1 MALLRNTALELENL
15 GYKTLIIKDTM
26 VKVGQSQ
33 LVEIFQTIA
42 TIVLIVTL
50 FFITYFIIKVILKSR
65 NTYFAIIISLSV
77 VVLQAKHLIN
87 LGFIQ
92 TIVDY
97 LKIKDYV
104 ILYVV
109 LMAMSYIISL
119 KYARKLFKDSSI
131 KTYNEEV

>member
-1 MALLRNTALELENL
+1 MLGATRKICKQLLIIELLVVENL
-15 GYKTLIIKDTM
+15 A
-26 VKVGQSQ
+26 
-33 LVEIFQTIA
+33 F
-42 TIVLIVTL
+42 
-50 FFITYFIIKVILKSR
+50 
-65 NTYFAIIISLSV
+65 IISLSV

>member
-1 MALLRNTALELENL
+1 MKAQSKLKKYTQKLFDKPSYQSSVFIKDMALLRNTALELENL

-65 NTYFAIIISLSV
+65 NAYFAIIRMRG
-77 VVLQAKHLIN
+77 A
-87 LGFIQ
+87 
-92 TIVDY
+92 TR
-97 LKIKDYV
+97 KICK
-104 ILYVV
+104 
-109 LMAMSYIISL
+109 
-119 KYARKLFKDSSI
+119 
-131 KTYNEEV
+131 